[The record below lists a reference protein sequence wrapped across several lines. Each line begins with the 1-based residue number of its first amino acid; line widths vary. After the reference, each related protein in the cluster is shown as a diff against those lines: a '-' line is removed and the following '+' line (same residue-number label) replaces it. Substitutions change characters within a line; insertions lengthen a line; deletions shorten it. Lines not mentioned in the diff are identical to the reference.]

1 VDGPFDD
8 AWTPISTSE
17 REVDDARS
25 RRVSVRLPVV
35 WSDRH
40 EMHDTGRLPVEGY
53 PFRLSELP
61 QRVERILTAVRD
73 LPQAETL
80 APADAGLEPILA
92 VHDEAYVEFLRT
104 HRPVDGDP
112 VSSPSPS
119 FPNSFPTRPVS
130 RLPVHPIA
138 RMGWYAFDIWAP
150 VLDGTWEA
158 AYWSAQ
164 CAVTAAGLVAAGA
177 PLAYALCRPPGHH
190 AGPDYCGGLCYLNNT
205 AVAARR
211 LTAAGRRVAILDIDY
226 HHGNGTQHVFYA
238 DPAVLVC
245 SLHADPDQE
254 YPYFWG
260 HADETGEGDAAGANR
275 NWPLPHG
282 TSYRE
287 YRTALGEALTAIE
300 EWGCDALVAAA
311 GFDTAGGD
319 PLGLFRLRREDFADM
334 GALVSALGLST
345 VVVQEGGY
353 DLDRIG
359 GDVAAFLAPLVSR
372 AG

>member
-1 VDGPFDD
+1 
-8 AWTPISTSE
+8 
-17 REVDDARS
+17 
-25 RRVSVRLPVV
+25 V

-40 EMHDTGRLPVEGY
+40 ELHDTGRLPAEGY

-61 QRVERILTAVRD
+61 ARVSRIIDAVRGALPAD
-73 LPQAETL
+73 LRQ
-80 APADAGLEPILA
+80 PADAGLDPILA
-92 VHDEAYVEFLRT
+92 VHDAAYVRFLSAY
-104 HRPVDGDP
+104 RPVGGDP
-112 VSSPSPS
+112 VSSPSPA
-119 FPNSFPTRPVS
+119 FPTSFPTRPVL
-130 RLPVHPIA
+130 RPPTHPIA
-138 RMGWYAFDIWAP
+138 RLGRYAFDIWAP

-164 CAVTAAGLVAAGA
+164 CAVTAADLAAAGA

-190 AGPDYCGGLCYLNNT
+190 AGTDHCGGLCYLNNA

-226 HHGNGTQHVFYA
+226 HHGNGTQHIFYA

-275 NWPLPHG
+275 NWPLPPG
-282 TSYRE
+282 TAYRE
-287 YRTALGEALTAIE
+287 YEPALREALAAIRA
-300 EWGCDALVAAA
+300 WSCDALVVAA

-319 PLGLFRLRREDFADM
+319 PLGLFDLRRADFTTM
-334 GALVSALGLST
+334 GRLVAALGLPT

-353 DLDRIG
+353 GLERIG

-372 AG
+372 DR

>member
-1 VDGPFDD
+1 MSP
-8 AWTPISTSE
+8 T
-17 REVDDARS
+17 
-25 RRVSVRLPVV
+25 LPVV

-40 EMHDTGRLPVEGY
+40 ALHDTGRLPVEGY

-61 QRVERILTAVRD
+61 ARVDRILDAVRAAIPVD
-73 LPQAETL
+73 ERQPT
-80 APADAGLEPILA
+80 DAGLEPILA
-92 VHDEAYVEFLRT
+92 VHDAAYVDFLRE
-104 HRPVDGDP
+104 HRAVSGDP
-112 VSSPSPS
+112 ATSPSTV
-119 FPNSFPTRPVS
+119 FPHTFPTRAVS
-130 RLPVHPIA
+130 RAPTNPVA
-138 RMGWYAFDIWAP
+138 RLGWHAFDIWAP
-150 VLDGTWEA
+150 VLEGTWTA

-164 CAVTAAGLVAAGA
+164 CAVTAADLVAAGA

-190 AGPDYCGGLCYLNNT
+190 AGSDYCGGLCYLNNT

-211 LTAAGRRVAILDIDY
+211 LEAAGHRVAILDIDY
-226 HHGNGTQHVFYA
+226 HHGNGTQHIFYA

-282 TSYRE
+282 TAYRE
-287 YRTALGEALTAIE
+287 YEPALREALAAIGA
-300 EWGCDALVAAA
+300 WSCDALVVAA

-319 PLGLFRLRREDFADM
+319 PLGLFDLRRDDFAAM
-334 GALVSALGLST
+334 GSLVVALGLPT

-353 DLDRIG
+353 DLDRVG
-359 GDVAAFLAPLVSR
+359 GDVAAFLAPLVNGRS
-372 AG
+372 